1 MEQKTIKT
9 LKAEFKAANAKAQAA
24 IDASFTRERISQE
37 ARERLNVAR
46 RAATKAM
53 AEASIALINAQ
64 IAAKN
69 TK

>member
-1 MEQKTIKT
+1 MNNTIKQ

-24 IDASFTRERISQE
+24 IDASFTRERITPE
-37 ARERLNVAR
+37 EREQLNVTR
-46 RAATKAM
+46 RAATRAM

-69 TK
+69 AK